1 MLTHYSRLIVMTKW
15 GLKGFLV
22 VLALSLVLSTIALA
36 QRRGGGAPGGG
47 GGRIGGRGAG
57 PGSGIGGIGRGSGI
71 GMGRGSGIGGIGGFN
86 VGGGFIPQRGPRPFR
101 SQGGSM
107 STPSNFSDRD
117 GHPDAPHVHGN
128 GQWMGHDSGRNDQR
142 FHLDHPFEHGRFEG
156 GLGPRY
162 VFRLGGGGPRRFGFG
177 GNFFS
182 VAPSDFGLC
191 ADWLW
196 DSDDIVLYDD
206 PDHEGWYL
214 AYNTRLGTYVHVN
227 YLGGA

>member
-1 MLTHYSRLIVMTKW
+1 MLTYYSQLIVMTKR

-22 VLALSLVLSTIALA
+22 VLALSLVLSTIGLA
-36 QRRGGGAPGGG
+36 QHRGGGSPGGG
-47 GGRIGGRGAG
+47 GGRMG
-57 PGSGIGGIGRGSGI
+57 GRGSGI
-71 GMGRGSGIGGIGGFN
+71 GAGNGSGIGGIGGFN
-86 VGGGFIPQRGPRPFR
+86 VGGGFIPSRGPRPFR
-101 SQGGSM
+101 SPGGSM
-107 STPSNFSDRD
+107 STPPNFSDRD

-128 GQWMGHDSGRNDQR
+128 GDWIGHDWGRNDRR
-142 FHLDHPFEHGRFEG
+142 FHLDHPFEHGRFGG

-162 VFRLGGGGPRRFGFG
+162 VFRLEGGNARRFWFG
-177 GNFFS
+177 GNYFS
-182 VAPSDFGLC
+182 VAAFDLGLC

-214 AYNTRLGTYVHVN
+214 AYNTRLGTYVHVD